1 MRTVLVWDFRHV
13 EMLDIYMQIHLLL
26 DNHIYL
32 LEQHVNGAIVGLL
45 LTMEAHSL
53 VGPVNAPDILKA
65 VRDNILNVGPVV
77 TWVLLMEMASDI
89 GTYEEIFYKYACLP
103 LSL

>member
-26 DNHIYL
+26 DNRIYHL
-32 LEQHVNGAIVGLL
+32 DQQANGAIAGLL

-65 VRDNILNVGPVV
+65 VRDSILNVKLVEAKQDGVQA
-77 TWVLLMEMASDI
+77 WVNILKGL
-89 GTYEEIFYKYACLP
+89 
-103 LSL
+103 